1 MKMWNQIVIQFLS
14 ARSDAYRAVTHL
26 PGCWMLCSWCV
37 LWQSSESA
45 GSPVTPRE
53 AWMSISGPFAR
64 LPAPPHITADVSLS
78 VSLTLNWFLQTASF
92 TQSAVCIHTYSLYLY
107 CIHTLMWLMAGVQR
121 WRDMQTKQIRIELQF
136 AKCNLNIIKNVVTKR
151 LIFVTL
157 RISYNDIMLIK
168 ILFLVLDRHLV
179 C

>member
-1 MKMWNQIVIQFLS
+1 
-14 ARSDAYRAVTHL
+14 
-26 PGCWMLCSWCV
+26 
-37 LWQSSESA
+37 
-45 GSPVTPRE
+45 
-53 AWMSISGPFAR
+53 
-64 LPAPPHITADVSLS
+64 
-78 VSLTLNWFLQTASF
+78 
-92 TQSAVCIHTYSLYLY
+92 
-107 CIHTLMWLMAGVQR
+107 
-121 WRDMQTKQIRIELQF
+121 MQTKQIRIELQF